1 MQPAGLDSLNTQSLF
16 SVIQPWLP
24 FPIGSPANPITFA
37 CLGFPL
43 CQIQRFL
50 FSAIKCFEVWHWEEQ
65 GSVSSCVG
73 PGKRADW
80 SLKDKQQ
87 LSVWLFFFSLH
98 HPFLLDTENPGW
110 GCWNAVFFHA
120 WHLPAS
126 PGPCQKKKKKSHFCH
141 SSANALHLYWL
152 IGHNPI
158 LVKT

>member
-87 LSVWLFFFSLH
+87 LSVWLFFFLYTTHFCWTQKTQDEAAEMLFSFM
-98 HPFLLDTENPGW
+98 PDTCLLLQDR
-110 GCWNAVFFHA
+110 A
-120 WHLPAS
+120 
-126 PGPCQKKKKKSHFCH
+126 KKKKNHIFVTAQLTHF
-141 SSANALHLYWL
+141 
-152 IGHNPI
+152 IFI
-158 LVKT
+158 D